1 MPPLV
6 RSFPPVNTSTPS
18 KLTRLVAV
26 AAVSALGLT
35 AGCSETSQPER
46 TASGSITVWALQDG
60 QNEPIVRD
68 GIDSFNSGASVEATL
83 VTYINDTYKRKLK
96 ESIGTDEGPDVFF
109 NWGGGNL
116 AQYVQQGQVAD
127 LSEALRRNVTASS
140 AFLPS
145 VLDVGKVD
153 GRQYGLPMN
162 GMQPVVLFYNKRVFQ
177 ETGQQPPKTFAD
189 LLNLVEV
196 FKARKVTP
204 LGLSGKQSWTEL
216 MYAEYLL
223 DRIGGPEKFAAIASG
238 KSGAWRDG
246 AVLQAL
252 RMCQDLAKRGAFGAD
267 FAQTSYD
274 DNTLSARLAD
284 GTTAML
290 LMGSWEY
297 SNQAATNSTFVSAG
311 DLGWTAFPTVAGGAG
326 DVRNVVGNP
335 SNYFSVS
342 AKSGNVSA
350 ATDFVVSMMAS
361 NEYVNAMIEAGQVP
375 AVKGVDKEL
384 ASSSNAGFATF
395 TYDLVSKAP
404 AFTQSWDQALGPDLE
419 SKLLTN
425 IHRLF
430 LLEITPEQFA
440 ATMER
445 S

>member
-1 MPPLV
+1 
-6 RSFPPVNTSTPS
+6 VNTSTTS

-26 AAVSALGLT
+26 VAVSAIGMT
-35 AGCSETSQPER
+35 AGCGGNSQPENP
-46 TASGSITVWALQDG
+46 TAGSITIWALQDG

-68 GIDSFNSGASVEATL
+68 GIESFNSGSSVEATL
-83 VTYINDTYKRKLK
+83 VTYVNDTYKRKLK
-96 ESIGTDEGPDVFF
+96 ESVGTDKGPDVFF

-116 AQYVQQGQVAD
+116 TQYVQKGQVAE
-127 LSEALRRNVTASS
+127 LTEPLRRNVTASS

-162 GMQPVVLFYNKRVFQ
+162 GMQPIVLFYNKRIFA
-177 ETGQQPPKTFAD
+177 EAGQQPPKTFAD
-189 LLNLVEV
+189 LLTLVDV

-204 LGLSGKQSWTEL
+204 IGLSGQQGWTEL

-223 DRIGGPEKFAAIASG
+223 DRIGGPDKFAAIASG
-238 KSGAWRDG
+238 ESGAWRDG

-252 RMCQDLAKRGAFGAD
+252 RMCQDLAKRGAFGNS

-274 DNTLSARLAD
+274 DNTLSRQLAD

-297 SNQAATNSTFVSAG
+297 SNQVAENSTFASG
-311 DLGWTAFPTVAGGAG
+311 GGLGWTAFPTVTGGSG
-326 DVRNVVGNP
+326 DARNVVGNP

-342 AKSGNVSA
+342 AKSRNVSA

-361 NEYVNAMIEAGQVP
+361 NEYVDAMIEAGQVP
-375 AVKGVDKEL
+375 AVKGAEKAL

-404 AFTQSWDQALGPDLE
+404 DFTQSWDQALGSELE

-425 IHRLF
+425 VQRLF
-430 LLEITPEQFA
+430 LLEITPEQFVA
-440 ATMER
+440 AMER